1 VFHDGGNKVIGLGY
15 SPSSGNAIVAGKPA
29 EIRWDP
35 TNGGLSIGTDATSR
49 VSGAA
54 AALGRRLTILAGGN
68 VGIGTTNPGALL
80 ETQANGTLVNSDSGQ
95 MRISGATDQNKR
107 LLLGYDTTANIGW
120 IQATQSG
127 TSVRNLSLNPLGANV
142 GIGTTSPGY
151 TLHVNGSVAG
161 NGAYIALSDIRF
173 KKDVEDLV
181 GSLAKVLAI
190 RGVSYKWID
199 EERNGSG
206 TQYGVIAQ
214 EIEKILPD
222 VVVTG
227 SDGIKRVKYD
237 DLIPL
242 IIEALKAEKAS
253 KDAEISQLKAESAQ
267 LKAESA
273 LLKASLCGKFADL
286 PVCSN

>member
-1 VFHDGGNKVIGLGY
+1 LWY
-15 SPSSGNAIVAGKPA
+15 
-29 EIRWDP
+29 
-35 TNGGLSIGTDATSR
+35 
-49 VSGAA
+49 
-54 AALGRRLTILAGGN
+54 
-68 VGIGTTNPGALL
+68 VGIGTTN
-80 ETQANGTLVNSDSGQ
+80 
-95 MRISGATDQNKR
+95 
-107 LLLGYDTTANIGW
+107 
-120 IQATQSG
+120 
-127 TSVRNLSLNPLGANV
+127 
-142 GIGTTSPGY
+142 PGY

-173 KKDVEDLV
+173 KKDVQDLV

-222 VVVTG
+222 IVVTG

-242 IIEALKAEKAS
+242 IIEALKAEKSS

-273 LLKASLCGKFADL
+273 QLKIRADHADAESARLKASLCGKFPDL
-286 PVCSN
+286 PVCAN

>member
-1 VFHDGGNKVIGLGY
+1 
-15 SPSSGNAIVAGKPA
+15 
-29 EIRWDP
+29 
-35 TNGGLSIGTDATSR
+35 
-49 VSGAA
+49 
-54 AALGRRLTILAGGN
+54 
-68 VGIGTTNPGALL
+68 
-80 ETQANGTLVNSDSGQ
+80 
-95 MRISGATDQNKR
+95 
-107 LLLGYDTTANIGW
+107 
-120 IQATQSG
+120 
-127 TSVRNLSLNPLGANV
+127 
-142 GIGTTSPGY
+142 
-151 TLHVNGSVAG
+151 
-161 NGAYIALSDIRF
+161 
-173 KKDVEDLV
+173 LV

-253 KDAEISQLKAESAQ
+253 KDAEILQLKAASDQLKIRADRADAEAAQLKAESSQLKAESSQLKAESAQ
-267 LKAESA
+267 LKA
-273 LLKASLCGKFADL
+273 SLCGKFPDL
-286 PVCSN
+286 PVCSD